1 LFPIKFTQMGERRN
15 IFKNRFINSF
25 YDRTI
30 EEEFNKI
37 RIRNTL
43 KWNPLFIILGLL
55 ISLVNTIYQILNKE
69 EILQKEYNW
78 INTCFQLSI
87 SINVIYSIFLVIALL
102 VKNRNIQKFLTF
114 LSYIIM
120 TLPCFIIRDILFY
133 MKHGDDRG
141 NIYAAILTLEF
152 LLRLWLY
159 YQTMIVFFEGF
170 VCNIICLLVLFI
182 YSPLIHKSTAFEIF
196 NLLFVSFISSLT
208 LISYFYNKEM
218 KKYFFVNAELE
229 KKNKWQT
236 SIFNTMNSGFICIKN
251 NKIEFMNHPMI
262 DRIIKN
268 KDIYKILEGEEFQ
281 KPEKNSNFFPD
292 YRSPKFD
299 VMSIIGKN
307 EEICEKI
314 LNVLLVDTM
323 VEISGD
329 KLLGN
334 DLYSKINNLKTCKND
349 LQYSDSEI
357 ISKIGGQN
365 DLAHSIYQGNQ
376 FHSINFLNKL
386 KSVYLKKEHNGNF
399 IIIGFKD
406 LEIEEAEE
414 NKITKKTFNFEV
426 NLRFYESN
434 ELNKVETFEL
444 IFKDVTRTK
453 TIEEKNAEFKY
464 KTLFL
469 SKVAHEFKNP
479 LICITELVNQIYD
492 KINQD
497 NSDMIQTNTN
507 TNEKISFK
515 SLNKTL
521 TKSLPIIKGLSNY
534 LLILIKDL
542 DFFSQNQIGTNQNFE
557 MSQTDLKEI
566 LEFCLE
572 ISNGLLKKNNKEK
585 SVSLVFM
592 NDEKLPKKIF
602 TDETKL
608 KQILINLI
616 SNAIKF
622 TEHGKITVR
631 VACQKEGVLKFEV
644 EDTGTGMTDEQKI
657 NLFMPFFKSSTNNKV
672 GAGLGLT
679 IISDLLHKLGSRIS
693 YESILGHGTK
703 FWFDLKCCNTEEELS
718 KLSFIVD
725 NSRRHS
731 TKRLIS
737 KSLFGKKKISEE
749 ETNSVNVQIKQ
760 FPSNSSVTK
769 SLKSFSSQETI
780 KKKMTLSF
788 PKHSNR
794 NESTEM
800 RNVNNNYH
808 IENKFIFQNET
819 SRNFSTNNKI
829 ERTNSSFDFFS
840 KIDLCDRTINYYI
853 VADDEKFTRKSVIRV
868 LYNAADKM
876 GIKVKLLEAED
887 GIETLYII
895 YKSVI
900 KGVNISA
907 IISDETM
914 KFMTGSKSAQLLK
927 SIVNFNI
934 KKIPFYLTTAYD
946 DLNAIQKLNYVD
958 SIFHKPINPQDAE
971 KIISSSKNKM

>member
-1 LFPIKFTQMGERRN
+1 MGEKRN
-15 IFKNRFINSF
+15 IFKNRFTNSF

-43 KWNPLFIILGLL
+43 KWNPLFIILGLS
-55 ISLVNTIYQILNKE
+55 ISLVNTIYQILIRE
-69 EILQKEYNW
+69 EIKQNEFNW

-87 SINVIYSIFLVIALL
+87 SINVIYSIFLIIVLV
-102 VKNRNIQKFLTF
+102 VKNRNIQKYLTF
-114 LSYIIM
+114 LSYIIL
-120 TLPCFIIRDILFY
+120 TLPSFIIRDILYY

-141 NIYAAILTLEF
+141 NIYAAIITIEF
-152 LLRLWLY
+152 VLRLWLY
-159 YQTMIVFFEGF
+159 YQTMIVFIEGF
-170 VCNIICLLVLFI
+170 VCNCICLLVLFI
-182 YSPLIHKSTAFEIF
+182 YNPLIHKSTSFETF
-196 NLLFVSFISSLT
+196 NLLFVSSISSLT

-218 KKYFFVNAELE
+218 KKYYFVNSELE

-262 DRIIKN
+262 EKIIKN
-268 KDIYKILEGEEFQ
+268 KDIYKILEAEQFQ
-281 KPEKNSNFFPD
+281 KPERDSNTSFPTYKNTNHKLD
-292 YRSPKFD
+292 I
-299 VMSIIGKN
+299 MAIISGG
-307 EEICEKI
+307 EQICEKI
-314 LNVLLVDTM
+314 LNVLLFDTM

-334 DLYSKINNLKTCKND
+334 DINSKINNLKTCKND

-357 ISKIGGQN
+357 VSNIGGHN
-365 DLAHSIYQGNQ
+365 DIAHSIYQGNQ
-376 FHSINFLNKL
+376 FNSRNFLSKL
-386 KSVYLKKEHNGNF
+386 KSVYLKKEYNGNF

-406 LEIEEAEE
+406 LEIEETED
-414 NKITKKTFNFEV
+414 NRVIKKIVNFEV

-434 ELNKVETFEL
+434 EINKVETFEF

-497 NSDMIQTNTN
+497 NSDLIQTNTN
-507 TNEKISFK
+507 TNEKISFMC
-515 SLNKTL
+515 LNKTL
-521 TKSLPIIKGLSNY
+521 TKSLPVIKGLSNY

-585 SVSLVFM
+585 NVSLCFM

-622 TEHGKITVR
+622 TEHGKIIVK
-631 VACQKEGVLKFEV
+631 VACQKEGVLKFEI

-657 NLFMPFFKSSTNNKV
+657 NLFKPYFKSSTNNKV

-679 IISDLLHKLGSRIS
+679 IVSDLLHKMGSRIS
-693 YESILGHGTK
+693 YESKLGHGTK
-703 FWFDLKCCNTEEELS
+703 FWFDLKCYNTEEELS
-718 KLSFIVD
+718 KLSFIVE

-737 KSLFGKKKISEE
+737 KSLFVKKKISEE
-749 ETNSVNVQIKQ
+749 ENNSVNVQIKQ
-760 FPSNSSVTK
+760 YPSNSSVTK

-788 PKHSNR
+788 PKHTNSH
-794 NESTEM
+794 ESTEM
-800 RNVNNNYH
+800 RNVNNNYY
-808 IENKFIFQNET
+808 IENKFIIQNDA
-819 SRNFSTNNKI
+819 SRNFSSNNNI
-829 ERTNSSFDFFS
+829 ERTNSSFEYFS
-840 KIDLCDRTINYYI
+840 ETDLYDKTINYYI

-868 LYNAADKM
+868 LYNAAEKL
-876 GIKVKLLEAED
+876 GIKVKFIEAED
-887 GIETLYII
+887 GIQTMYII

-900 KGVNISA
+900 KGVHISA

-927 SIVNFNI
+927 SIGNFMI

-946 DLNAIQKLNYVD
+946 DLNAIQKLKYVD
-958 SIFHKPINPQDAE
+958 SVFHKPLTPQDAE
-971 KIISSSKNKM
+971 KIISSFKNEM